1 MSVFRFKHFSIDQ
14 SKVAMKVGT
23 DGVLLGAWAGISNEA
38 SRILDVGAG
47 SGLICLQMAQRY
59 PNTKVLGIERDQG
72 AASAALANISNS
84 AFSKRIVILEDDFLS
99 WYPNCEERFDAVVS
113 NPPFFDESP
122 KDEHDARHLARQSAY
137 LPLDA
142 LVKGAARL
150 LVVGGSFSVILP
162 YERATDFQRI
172 AASQGLELK
181 RYCLVKGRFDTPVR
195 RVLFDF
201 LKSSS
206 PIIAHREEL
215 VIELDRNVY
224 TEEYRE
230 LTSPFYLNF

>member
-14 SKVAMKVGT
+14 SEVAMKVGT
-23 DGVLLGAWAGISNEA
+23 DGVLLGAWAEVSNKA

-59 PNTKVLGIERDQG
+59 PTTQVLGVERDQA

-84 AFSKRIVILEDDFLS
+84 SFSDRIAILEDDFVS
-99 WYPNCEERFDAVVS
+99 WYPNCEERFGAVVS

-122 KDEHDARHLARQSAY
+122 KDEPDARHLARHSAY
-137 LPLDA
+137 LPLDT

-150 LVVGGSFSVILP
+150 LVVDGSFSVILP
-162 YERATDFQRI
+162 YERATDLQRI
-172 AASQGLELK
+172 TASHGLELN
-181 RYCLVKGRFDTPVR
+181 RYCMVKGRFDTPVR

-201 LKSSS
+201 VKTSA

-230 LTSPFYLNF
+230 LTAPFYLNF

>member
-23 DGVLLGAWAGISNEA
+23 DGVLLGAWAEVSNKA

-59 PNTKVLGIERDQG
+59 PTIQILGIERDQG
-72 AASAALANISNS
+72 AATAALANVSNS
-84 AFSKRIVILEDDFLS
+84 VFSERIAILEDDFVS

-162 YERATDFQRI
+162 YERATDLQRI
-172 AASQGLELK
+172 AASHGLELK
-181 RYCLVKGRFDTPVR
+181 RYCLVKGRSDTPVR

-201 LKSSS
+201 IKSSA

-230 LTSPFYLNF
+230 LTAPFYLNF